1 MGPTSAEENENRW
14 CPISREFFAREVGI
28 LDSANSKG
36 RPGALASSGRHV
48 RPRCPTAPNSAP
60 KARIGVQRLWQSPP
74 PTFHNQSINLREA
87 PMRPATFFLVVF
99 AAIGISAAQDT
110 SFSTGPQYLASSVTS
125 GSTMFLHPITT
136 PSLSLG
142 EALPPV
148 PGASSTPL
156 SITPE
161 PAPRIAPP
169 SHDLFLGDVLWG
181 EHSATEILDP
191 QITTPTLSLSE
202 LPATANTQPSETSA
216 PVNEIQLSSSQPSRP
231 LPVSIVDVGV
241 TGTAAQSLRAQDYGA
256 PLGDVASY
264 WKTHKPTSPHS
275 FTNADLSRFH
285 AN

>member
-1 MGPTSAEENENRW
+1 
-14 CPISREFFAREVGI
+14 
-28 LDSANSKG
+28 
-36 RPGALASSGRHV
+36 
-48 RPRCPTAPNSAP
+48 
-60 KARIGVQRLWQSPP
+60 
-74 PTFHNQSINLREA
+74 
-87 PMRPATFFLVVF
+87 MRPATFFLVVF